1 MKSKLSCSVKS
12 VSRAVSALRS
22 AGVQV
27 RRGKIQGDKYVF
39 FVHSKREKTALSA
52 LKSRGIECRVEE
64 SGGAEYLKKRL
75 VLNAGALLAA
85 VFAVIV
91 CAVCSLFVFK
101 VEVYCENAPTA
112 ALITQFL
119 DENRGK
125 AKSGIDEKALEERI
139 YELDD
144 NVSFVHL
151 KVKGCVLTANVIMQN
166 AYPQE
171 QPVREN
177 VYALCDGVVES
188 VAVFSGTAE
197 VKRGDVI
204 KTGDLLISGKRQV
217 GQDDMGEP
225 IYECCPADG
234 VVTVKTY
241 TGGRTVLPLSYT
253 EKVRTGNSVS
263 YKILNICGVTLGK
276 DGGCDYEFYERKERT
291 DSYAYLPPFDLR
303 VVTYYELNEHIR
315 DISQAD
321 IDVVVAEK
329 QAEYLSKL
337 KGADILNTYKKVE
350 KTDTAYIIDIYY
362 EHIASAA

>member
-1 MKSKLSCSVKS
+1 MKSRLSCSVKS

-39 FVHSKREKTALSA
+39 FVHSKREKAALSA

-75 VLNAGALLAA
+75 ALNAGALLAA
-85 VFAVIV
+85 IFAVII
-91 CAVCSLFVFK
+91 CQVCSLFVFK
-101 VEVYCENAPTA
+101 VEVYCENATTA

-119 DENRGK
+119 DENKGK
-125 AKSGIDEKALEERI
+125 AKSGIDEKALVERI

-151 KVKGCVLTANVIMQN
+151 NVKGCVLTANVIMQN
-166 AYPQE
+166 ADPQE

-225 IYECCPADG
+225 LYESCPADG

-303 VVTYYELNEHIR
+303 VVMYYELNEHIR

-337 KGADILNTYKKVE
+337 KGADILHTYKKVE